1 MSPRSAAW
9 PSALVAGLAAP
20 FVLYITFIGLG
31 SIPFF
36 QRHFLYAHK
45 INTLFWHDLDRPEYW
60 NFAKNQ
66 VTPFLLNTADGEK
79 LFAWHVLPTAVYLKH
94 EAELQGELPGRADRV
109 ESTTAFR
116 ALKNDPNARV
126 IVSFHGNAG
135 HVAQG
140 YRTEHYHTMTDA
152 SNFHLLTVDYRGF
165 GKSTGKP
172 TEAGLI
178 LDGVTLV
185 KWVMEVAGVSADRI
199 VIMGQSLG
207 TAVSSGVVEHFAT
220 QGVDFAGIILIAAFS
235 NLPELL
241 TSYTAGGIVPV
252 LSPIKNIKPLVRS
265 VQKFLV
271 DKWQSDDR
279 VTRIVE
285 NTSKRLRLTLIHA
298 KNDAE
303 IPYLQS
309 DILFRSAA
317 RAVLGRDMD
326 DATFEDWKLSISKTY
341 DDGTFTS
348 IVKSNEQGGLDI
360 VVREEVVRY
369 GGHNGVMMSS
379 TIPLAVMRSF
389 EQ

>member
-1 MSPRSAAW
+1 M
-9 PSALVAGLAAP
+9 
-20 FVLYITFIGLG
+20 T
-31 SIPFF
+31 
-36 QRHFLYAHK
+36 Q
-45 INTLFWHDLDRPEYW
+45 
-60 NFAKNQ
+60 
-66 VTPFLLNTADGEK
+66 
-79 LFAWHVLPTAVYLKH
+79 
-94 EAELQGELPGRADRV
+94 
-109 ESTTAFR
+109 
-116 ALKNDPNARV
+116 
-126 IVSFHGNAG
+126 NAG

-140 YRTEHYHTMTDA
+140 YRTEHYHTLTDA
-152 SNFHLLTVDYRGF
+152 SNFHILTIDYRGF

-185 KWVMEVAGVSADRI
+185 SWVMEVARVPADRI

-207 TAVSSGVVEHFAT
+207 TAVTSGVVEHFAT
-220 QGVDFAGIILIAAFS
+220 QGVDFAGMILVAAFS

-279 VTRIVE
+279 IARIVQS
-285 NTSKRLRLTLIHA
+285 TSKRLRLTLIHA

-309 DILFRSAA
+309 NILFRSAA

-326 DATFEDWKLSISKTY
+326 DATFEDWKSSVSKTY

-348 IVKSNEQGGLDI
+348 IVKSNEEGGPDI

-369 GGHNGVMMSS
+369 GGKHVVRVASIPTKITHTTVLTGHNSVMMSS
-379 TIPLAVMRSF
+379 TIPMAVMRSF